1 MQKKQVAVL
10 EIGSSKITAVV
21 AERGIN
27 NTFII
32 KSRYS
37 YEYEG
42 YGDGQF
48 YNLEELSNVISKAVL
63 TLRNATNKEL
73 FTIYVGVPGEFS
85 QVYVKN
91 SQISFSSKKKIKPE
105 DEDALYDSAF
115 VMQLGKNKLI
125 NRSAVVYELDDCRR
139 LANPIGSYSEI
150 LKGKLTFV
158 VAKSYFIDV
167 ISSAINQNGVLNIEW
182 ISTTMAQAMYLLDDE
197 TRDRLA
203 VVCDVGYISTTVS
216 IIHGDGI
223 LYQDS
228 FSYGGGYVTA
238 MLTERFNLS
247 FEVAEKL
254 KRKANLCAINQLGN
268 YDVIEDDDGK
278 FYNGEQINECI
289 LSSLDELCEK
299 ISNSLDASGY
309 VIPEYVSLMITGGGI
324 TYLRGAKEHV
334 ANRLGM
340 SVEVLSPKVPMMDK
354 PTEST
359 LLSLLDMALGQN

>member
-1 MQKKQVAVL
+1 
-10 EIGSSKITAVV
+10 
-21 AERGIN
+21 
-27 NTFII
+27 
-32 KSRYS
+32 
-37 YEYEG
+37 
-42 YGDGQF
+42 
-48 YNLEELSNVISKAVL
+48 
-63 TLRNATNKEL
+63 
-73 FTIYVGVPGEFS
+73 
-85 QVYVKN
+85 
-91 SQISFSSKKKIKPE
+91 
-105 DEDALYDSAF
+105 
-115 VMQLGKNKLI
+115 MQLGKNKLI

-139 LANPIGSYSEI
+139 LANPIGAYSEI

-247 FEVAEKL
+247 FEIAEKL

-309 VIPEYVSLMITGGGI
+309 VIPEYVTLMITGGGI

-354 PTEST
+354 PTESSV
-359 LLSLLDMALGQN
+359 LSLLDLALGQN